1 MLLFGILDTILK
13 MLEVCR
19 GVRLYI
25 FLLEYLFVVLKL
37 KSIVL
42 ETSGRIGLL
51 LTLIRCD
58 FRRLTKLNL
67 VRVQP
72 TSLLLVQNEIS

>member
-1 MLLFGILDTILK
+1 MLFITLDTILK

-19 GVRLYI
+19 RVRLYI

-37 KSIVL
+37 KSVVL
-42 ETSGRIGLL
+42 QTSARVTLL
-51 LTLIRCD
+51 LGLIRCD
-58 FRRLTKLNL
+58 LRRLTKLDL

-72 TSLLLVQNEIS
+72 TSLLLVQNEVP

>member
-1 MLLFGILDTILK
+1 MLFITLDTILK

-19 GVRLYI
+19 RVRLYI

-37 KSIVL
+37 KSVVL
-42 ETSGRIGLL
+42 QTSARVTLL
-51 LTLIRCD
+51 LDLIRCD
-58 FRRLTKLNL
+58 LRRLTKLDL

-72 TSLLLVQNEIS
+72 TSLLLVQNEVP